1 MTEEKS
7 KPLTYPTHKN
17 RVLPEGFSTSK
28 NFYASDL
35 ILQHYLNQYCSASGY
50 AYMHDRL
57 NRLGKQAATEMDEY
71 SMNADKNPPKLTP
84 RNAYGED
91 INEVTFHPHYWDLM
105 RIAVQSEMFHVKWE
119 PELKERYA
127 AERHR
132 LGFAA
137 GYLYAMSESGQYCP
151 LCMTDGVARLIQRY
165 ANEEDKARLLPRIA
179 TLNVDDLFTG
189 AMFLTEKAGGSDVG
203 ANIVTARHFKDD
215 LYVLSGEKWFCSNVN
230 ADLIFVLARTDTEVK
245 GTKGLSI
252 FLVEKYLPDGKRNP
266 MRIIRLKDK
275 LGVRSMASAECFLEN
290 TVGKLIGSEFDGFR
304 IMADMINLSRLYN
317 SVAAISGSRRAMIE
331 AYQFVS
337 QRISFKKEAIE
348 HALIR
353 TKLMELG
360 AMQVANF
367 YLTMRAIEALDKADN
382 GDETEAHLL
391 RLLTPMLKRTTAAE
405 SVYIVRESMELMGG
419 LGYIEDT
426 VMPKIMRDVM
436 VLPIWEGAGNIML
449 LDMLRATFKSR
460 GLDMMFVEI
469 SAAIA
474 KNTKHSKILSR
485 EMMKLTAFEQ
495 LHFQERNTMEAAS
508 LPLFE
513 RLTLVYKFALL
524 ILRKDDYNHAWMDP
538 AIGYFAEL
546 LQPSGEVFVQPP
558 TREEVEG
565 LMGWAFST
573 STSNSTSTS
582 TSN

>member
-1 MTEEKS
+1 MIQEKS
-7 KPLTYPTHKN
+7 KTSTYPKHKN

-57 NRLGKQAATEMDEY
+57 DRLGKQAATEMDEY
-71 SMNADKNPPKLTP
+71 SMNADKNSPKLTP

-91 INEVTFHPHYWDLM
+91 INEVTFHPHYWELM
-105 RIAVQSEMFHVKWE
+105 RIAVQSEMFHVKWQ
-119 PELKERYA
+119 PELKEQYA
-127 AERHR
+127 TERHR

-151 LCMTDGVARLIQRY
+151 LCMTDGVARLIHRY
-165 ANEEDKARLLPRIA
+165 CNEADKARLLPKIA
-179 TLNVDDLFTG
+179 TLNTDDLFTG

-230 ADLIFVLARTDTEVK
+230 ADLIFVLARTDESVK

-252 FLVEKYLPDGKRNP
+252 FLVEKYLPDGSRNP

-275 LGVRSMASAECFLEN
+275 LGVRSMASAECILEN
-290 TVGKLIGSEFDGFR
+290 TVGKLVGSEFEGFR

-317 SVAAISGSRRAMIE
+317 SVAAVSGARRALIE

-353 TKLMELG
+353 TKLTELG

-367 YLTMRAIEALDKADN
+367 YLTMRAVEALDKADN

-391 RLLTPMLKRTTAAE
+391 RLLTPMVKRSTAAD

-449 LDMLRATFKSR
+449 LDMLRATFKSK
-460 GLDMMFVEI
+460 GLEMMFVEI

-474 KNTKHSKILSR
+474 KNTKHSKLLSR

-495 LHFQERNTMEAAS
+495 LHFQERNTMEAAA

-524 ILRKDDYNHAWMDP
+524 ILRKDDYNHAWMDT
-538 AIGYFAEL
+538 AIRYFAEL
-546 LQPSGEVFVQPP
+546 LQPSGEVFVQPHS
-558 TREEVEG
+558 REDVEG
-565 LMGWAFST
+565 LMGWSF
-573 STSNSTSTS
+573 
-582 TSN
+582 

>member
-105 RIAVQSEMFHVKWE
+105 RIAVQSEMFHVKWQ

-573 STSNSTSTS
+573 STSN
-582 TSN
+582 